1 MLADKSNLFVLAMA
15 LLVAALIPLGA
26 YLDKQMRLPRSSDVL
41 LASFPR
47 SGSFWVRFMLAHA
60 AVGDAVVVDFHNL
73 EELFPDL
80 EYGPN
85 RKIYVGE
92 DKPSAEQEGF
102 MRLHK
107 RVELPPI
114 YKSHMPLIAGA
125 EPPCFDSIGPG
136 VEEFACQCPNCP
148 PHFKRVIY
156 LVRDGRDVMCSYYS
170 FQKTLGHESANA
182 TFVEF
187 LQSEVYPGVSWA
199 KHASSYSDFPTP
211 EVSAASGKSEADEQK
226 APEVL
231 WLRYEDLH
239 EDPLRE
245 LKRIMKFLGVRA
257 TEVVLKE
264 SVRKSG
270 YEVMRETEEDG
281 GLKLFDKH
289 YSQRDPSFRVVRKG
303 KVGSWR
309 ECFAKEGSPE
319 EIDEE
324 ARKVFNAESFA
335 TMKKLGYL
343 EDENW
348 S

>member
-1 MLADKSNLFVLAMA
+1 MA

-125 EPPCFDSIGPG
+125 EPPCFDSIGKHVLFAHQRRGCVPPEASARGWHAEAASLSAPSDRTGRRG
-136 VEEFACQCPNCP
+136 VCLPVPELPSALQTGDLPRE
-148 PHFKRVIY
+148 
-156 LVRDGRDVMCSYYS
+156 GRARC
-170 FQKTLGHESANA
+170 H
-182 TFVEF
+182 
-187 LQSEVYPGVSWA
+187 SEVYPGVSWA

-324 ARKVFNAESFA
+324 VSCEA
-335 TMKKLGYL
+335 
-343 EDENW
+343 
-348 S
+348 